1 MTPLTDSFNRR
12 LSYLRLSVTDL
23 CNYRCSYCLPHG
35 YQGKA
40 SPDELSLPEIETLVA
55 AFAQSGTRKVRLTGG
70 EATLRRDLPDI
81 IAACRAQ
88 PEIEHIALTTNAYR
102 LDKLFPAYRAA
113 GLDKINISIDSFH
126 PETFRKITGKDE
138 CLNILRDVDGI
149 LTTGFQVKINT
160 LLLREYAEA
169 TLPDALAYI
178 KTHPVTLRFIEL
190 MQTGD
195 NLGYFNRQHLSAAAI
210 ERRIADEGWQLRP
223 RSPHAGPAREYTHP
237 DFSGSIGFIAPYGKD
252 FCTACNRLRVTSQG
266 KMHLCLFGGVSHD
279 LRPFL
284 RSGDT
289 EGLKKH
295 LRELVMQKPEHHDL
309 HDKKVGLIT
318 NLSMTG
324 G

>member
-126 PETFRKITGKDE
+126 SETFRKITGKDE

-160 LLLREYAEA
+160 LLLR
-169 TLPDALAYI
+169 
-178 KTHPVTLRFIEL
+178 
-190 MQTGD
+190 
-195 NLGYFNRQHLSAAAI
+195 
-210 ERRIADEGWQLRP
+210 
-223 RSPHAGPAREYTHP
+223 
-237 DFSGSIGFIAPYGKD
+237 
-252 FCTACNRLRVTSQG
+252 
-266 KMHLCLFGGVSHD
+266 
-279 LRPFL
+279 
-284 RSGDT
+284 
-289 EGLKKH
+289 
-295 LRELVMQKPEHHDL
+295 
-309 HDKKVGLIT
+309 
-318 NLSMTG
+318 
-324 G
+324 

>member
-40 SPDELSLPEIETLVA
+40 SPDELSLSEIKTLVA
-55 AFAQSGTRKVRLTGG
+55 AFAQSGTRKVRLMGG

-149 LTTGFQVKINT
+149 LATGFHVKINT
-160 LLLREYAEA
+160 LLLCEYAEA

-195 NLGYFNRQHLSAAAI
+195 NSGYFDRQHLSSAAI
-210 ERRIADEGWQLRP
+210 ERRIADDGWQLRP

-237 DFSGSIGFIAPYGKD
+237 DFLGSIGFIAPYGSD
-252 FCTACNRLRVTSQG
+252 FCTGCNRLRVTSQG

-295 LRELVMQKPEHHDL
+295 LRELVMQKPEHHYL

>member
-1 MTPLTDSFNRR
+1 
-12 LSYLRLSVTDL
+12 V
-23 CNYRCSYCLPHG
+23 
-35 YQGKA
+35 
-40 SPDELSLPEIETLVA
+40 
-55 AFAQSGTRKVRLTGG
+55 
-70 EATLRRDLPDI
+70 
-81 IAACRAQ
+81 ACRQ
-88 PEIEHIALTTNAYR
+88 L
-102 LDKLFPAYRAA
+102 
-113 GLDKINISIDSFH
+113 
-126 PETFRKITGKDE
+126 
-138 CLNILRDVDGI
+138 
-149 LTTGFQVKINT
+149 
-160 LLLREYAEA
+160 
-169 TLPDALAYI
+169 
-178 KTHPVTLRFIEL
+178 
-190 MQTGD
+190 
-195 NLGYFNRQHLSAAAI
+195 LSAAAI

-295 LRELVMQKPEHHDL
+295 LRELVMQKPEHHYL

-318 NLSMTG
+318 NLSMAG

>member
-70 EATLRRDLPDI
+70 
-81 IAACRAQ
+81 
-88 PEIEHIALTTNAYR
+88 
-102 LDKLFPAYRAA
+102 
-113 GLDKINISIDSFH
+113 
-126 PETFRKITGKDE
+126 
-138 CLNILRDVDGI
+138 
-149 LTTGFQVKINT
+149 
-160 LLLREYAEA
+160 EA

-295 LRELVMQKPEHHDL
+295 LRELVMQKPEHHYL

-318 NLSMTG
+318 NLSMAG